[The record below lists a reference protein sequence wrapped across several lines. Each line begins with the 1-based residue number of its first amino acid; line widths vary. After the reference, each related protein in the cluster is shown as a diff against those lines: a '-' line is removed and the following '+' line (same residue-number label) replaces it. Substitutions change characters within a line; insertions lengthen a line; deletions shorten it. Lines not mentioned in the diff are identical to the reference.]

1 MDHFMRLRDVFL
13 DYLSPMAKRRRI
25 FAPSVISSN
34 KEDLFLPSLSM
45 HKENN
50 TDPTI
55 LHIPYQKYLPIKQ
68 CSNPKKRS
76 RDEFEDGVSR
86 VLVDQDESFSQE
98 TPIKIEHQG
107 DWEFEKYKIEKDK
120 KLPNFEMVNHSESV
134 YSQICE
140 TDESESQAS
149 TECEDNEIQIRN
161 AKVQEYLRRQA
172 EFSLRKSDVER
183 AKASGDWHPDE
194 LFLFERLSMRGFEV
208 LLPKSWKID
217 FPTLPL
223 AIFAEYENEPTFVN
237 TNVTS
242 SAYGVKAL
250 QSLLGLGARVRD
262 NILTGAPINKL
273 ISREINHYIKW
284 SERDGGFSRKRFL
297 PVLTMVVARPKQSI
311 DALSFEINRQMRF
324 LAEKY
329 REKFSISEG
338 QAVVSNENATNKNY
352 VKNLPLLY
360 GIIVARSN
368 VIFVTLDS
376 AKKDAAVR
384 HMQDFDFQEQGSD
397 AWIGFAIS
405 IIVIVARNYLMSR
418 KTDFIAASEPD
429 VDVDL

>member
-1 MDHFMRLRDVFL
+1 MDHFMRIRDVFL

-25 FAPSVISSN
+25 FAHSVTSSN
-34 KEDLFLPSLSM
+34 KEDLFLPTLSE
-45 HKENN
+45 HKEKNA
-50 TDPTI
+50 DATI
-55 LHIPYQKYLPIKQ
+55 LHIPYQKYLPLKQ
-68 CSNPKKRS
+68 CSNSKKRT
-76 RDEFEDGVSR
+76 RDEFEEGVSR
-86 VLVDQDESFSQE
+86 VLVDQDASFSQE
-98 TPIKIEHQG
+98 SQKKLELKG
-107 DWEFEKYKIEKDK
+107 DWEFEKYKTEKDI

-134 YSQICE
+134 YSQFCE

-149 TECEDNEIQIRN
+149 TESEDNEIQVRN

-183 AKASGDWHPDE
+183 AKASGNWHPDE

-217 FPTLPL
+217 FPTLPHTL
-223 AIFAEYENEPTFVN
+223 FAEHENEPTFVN
-237 TNVTS
+237 TNFTS

-262 NILTGAPINKL
+262 NLLTGAPINKL

-284 SERDGGFSRKRFL
+284 SERDGDFSKMRFL
-297 PVLTMVVARPKQSI
+297 PVLTVVVARPKQSI
-311 DALSFEINRQMRF
+311 DALSVEIDRQMRS

-329 REKFSISEG
+329 REKFAISDV
-338 QAVVSNENATNKNY
+338 QAEVPNENAANKKYFINP
-352 VKNLPLLY
+352 PLLY
-360 GIIVARSN
+360 GMIVARTN
-368 VIFVTLDS
+368 IIFVTLDS
-376 AKKDAAVR
+376 AKVDAAVR
-384 HMQDFDFQEQGSD
+384 HMQDFDFREQGTE

-405 IIVIVARNYLMSR
+405 ILVIVARNYLMSM
-418 KTDFIAASEPD
+418 KTDFKADNELD